1 MTPRVFAAVDLGAS
15 GGRVVAGLVDGE
27 SLSVEAVHRF
37 PNGAREVDGRLRW
50 PVSRLYDEV
59 LTGLGALAERYP
71 QVESIGIDTW
81 GVDYGLLDAEGK
93 LLAEPT
99 SYRDDR
105 TAKVVDEVHALV
117 PPDELFAHN
126 GLQFLPFTT
135 LYQLASERRG
145 PLWPQASAL
154 AMLPDLLAYWLTGE
168 LRTERTNASTTGLL
182 DVRSGEWS
190 LELVSRLGLR
200 GELLTPLVS
209 AGTVLGPVRAELRER
224 LNLPAGVVVT
234 TVGSHDTAS
243 AVAGVPATTDRFAY
257 VSSGTWSL
265 VGVELAAGPVL
276 TEGARRE
283 NFTNELGVDRRIRFL
298 RNTGGLWLLQESLRT
313 WAERG
318 EEHDLDRL
326 LGEAASLPVGGALID
341 VDDASFV
348 APGPMPERIAAGA
361 VAAGFPA
368 PVGPAQTVRCVVDS
382 LARAYADGVRRGA
395 ELSDGVVD
403 VVHLVG
409 GGSQNA
415 LLGQATADA
424 AGRPVLA
431 GPAEATAIGN
441 LLVQARAHGAIAD
454 SLDGAR
460 ALVAAGGALRRYEPA

>member
-1 MTPRVFAAVDLGAS
+1 MAPRVFAAVDLGAS
-15 GGRVVAGLVDGE
+15 GGRVMAGLVDRG

-59 LTGLGALAERYP
+59 LAGLGALAERYP

-81 GVDYGLLDAEGK
+81 GVDYGLLDAEGR

-105 TAKVVDEVHALV
+105 TAKVVDGVHALV
-117 PPDELFAHN
+117 PPDELFARN

-145 PLWPQASAL
+145 PLWPEASAL
-154 AMLPDLLAYWLTGE
+154 ALLPDLLAYWLTGE
-168 LRTERTNASTTGLL
+168 LRTERTNASSTGLL
-182 DVRSGEWS
+182 DVHSGEWA
-190 LELVSRLGLR
+190 LELVTRLELR
-200 GELLTPLVS
+200 PELLTPLVS
-209 AGTVLGPVRAELRER
+209 PGMVLGPVRAELRER
-224 LNLPAGVVVT
+224 LGLPAGIVVT

-265 VGVELAAGPVL
+265 VGVELARPVL
-276 TEGARRE
+276 TEAARRS
-283 NFTNELGVDRRIRFL
+283 NFTNELGVDDRTRFL

-318 EEHDLDRL
+318 EQHDLDRL
-326 LGEAASLPVGGALID
+326 LDEATGVPVGGARID
-341 VDDASFV
+341 VDDASFL
-348 APGPMPERIAAGA
+348 APGPMPERISAGA
-361 VAAGFPA
+361 RAAGFPA

-382 LARAYADGVRRGA
+382 LAWAYAAAVRRGS
-395 ELSDGVVD
+395 ELSGRVVD
-403 VVHLVG
+403 VIHLVG
-409 GGSQNA
+409 GGSQSA
-415 LLGQATADA
+415 LLCQATADA
-424 AGRPVLA
+424 AGLPVMA
-431 GPAEATAIGN
+431 GPAEATAVGN
-441 LLVQARAHGAIAD
+441 VVMQARAHGAIVD
-454 SLDGAR
+454 SLDEAR
-460 ALVAAGGALRRYEPA
+460 ALVAAGAALRKYEPA

>member
-117 PPDELFAHN
+117 PPDELFAQN

-154 AMLPDLLAYWLTGE
+154 AMLPDLLAYWLTGD

-341 VDDASFV
+341 VDDASFL

-415 LLGQATADA
+415 LLGQAAADA
-424 AGRPVLA
+424 AGLPVLA

-441 LLVQARAHGAIAD
+441 VLVQARAHGAIAD
-454 SLDGAR
+454 SLDWAR
-460 ALVAAGGALRRYEPA
+460 ALVAAGTALRRYEPA